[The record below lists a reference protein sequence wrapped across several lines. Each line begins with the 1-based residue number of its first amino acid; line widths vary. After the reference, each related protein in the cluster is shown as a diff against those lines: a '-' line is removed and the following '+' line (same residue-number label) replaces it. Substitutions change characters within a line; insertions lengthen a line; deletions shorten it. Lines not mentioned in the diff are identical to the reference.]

1 MYQECAFRYYVSKI
15 LRLDIFLE
23 NFKTILGSIMHH
35 VLELGIMRDIDI
47 PVEMMKFVKEKG
59 YILNAKEMFY
69 LEEFSHELT
78 DILEVIRMQHKK
90 SKLKH
95 YLFEQEF
102 FVYKDL
108 EDFNITFKGNIDKV
122 MYETIKDKEV
132 LAVVDYKTG
141 NPTITLN
148 NLDYGLNIQLPIYL
162 YLLKRSDRFKNSLI
176 AGFYIQKI
184 LAKKEPIQ
192 FKKSLH
198 ELLKN
203 RLRLQGFTNSDEE
216 LMGIL
221 DEDYQKG
228 EILANVQFKKDG
240 LLSSKAKVLSNEEM
254 DELISKVDKIIDG
267 VIKKILDANF
277 VINPKVIN
285 GKNIACTYCKFR
297 DLCYRRKK
305 NEVEL
310 GGESRELDERAAVS
324 N

>member
-1 MYQECAFRYYVSKI
+1 M
-15 LRLDIFLE
+15 
-23 NFKTILGSIMHH
+23 
-35 VLELGIMRDIDI
+35 
-47 PVEMMKFVKEKG
+47 
-59 YILNAKEMFY
+59 
-69 LEEFSHELT
+69 
-78 DILEVIRMQHKK
+78 
-90 SKLKH
+90 
-95 YLFEQEF
+95 
-102 FVYKDL
+102 
-108 EDFNITFKGNIDKV
+108 
-122 MYETIKDKEV
+122 
-132 LAVVDYKTG
+132 
-141 NPTITLN
+141 
-148 NLDYGLNIQLPIYL
+148 
-162 YLLKRSDRFKNSLI
+162 
-176 AGFYIQKI
+176 
-184 LAKKEPIQ
+184 
-192 FKKSLH
+192 
-198 ELLKN
+198 
-203 RLRLQGFTNSDEE
+203 QGFTSSDEE

-310 GGESRELDERAAVS
+310 GGESRELDERATVS